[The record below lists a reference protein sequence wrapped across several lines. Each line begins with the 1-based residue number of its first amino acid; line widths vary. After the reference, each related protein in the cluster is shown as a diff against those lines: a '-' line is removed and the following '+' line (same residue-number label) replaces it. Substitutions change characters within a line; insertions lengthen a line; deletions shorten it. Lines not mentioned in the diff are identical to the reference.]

1 MTYAIAAPL
10 QAAVYAALTQD
21 TTLAGLVGDDI
32 YDALPTGSLPD
43 TYVSLGREDV
53 RDASDQG
60 VNGAIH
66 RFEVSVITSQ
76 PGFARAKAVA
86 AAVSDA
92 LHDADLALTR
102 GRLVFL
108 RFERAEARR
117 IDRRA
122 IREILLRFRAR
133 VDDI

>member
-1 MTYAIAAPL
+1 MTYALSASL
-10 QAAVYAALTQD
+10 QAAVYNVLTQD
-21 TTLAGLVGDDI
+21 QALTALVGGDI

-53 RDASDQG
+53 RDASDQSG
-60 VNGAIH
+60 SGALH

-76 PGFARAKAVA
+76 PGFARAKEVA

-92 LHDADLALTR
+92 LHDADLVLTR

-108 RFERAEARR
+108 RFDRAEARR

-122 IREILLRFRAR
+122 TREIQLRFRAR
-133 VDDI
+133 VDDT